1 MYHIL
6 LLPLISGFL
15 AQAIKL
21 FTKSKNGKFDIK
33 NFFAYS
39 GMPSGHSAIVV
50 SLAAIVGLEEGF
62 SSPLF
67 ALSFIFALIIIR
79 DALGIRKYL
88 GQHGKI
94 LNVLVKDLSDD
105 KFLDEQYPHLIE
117 KIGHTPAQ
125 VIAGG
130 LLGFFISLIGFL
142 ILKW

>member
-6 LLPLISGFL
+6 LLPLIAGFI
-15 AQAIKL
+15 AQAMKL
-21 FTKSKNGKFDIK
+21 FTKSGDGKFNIK

-39 GMPSGHSAIVV
+39 GMPSGHSAIVI
-50 SLAAIVGLEEGF
+50 SLATIAGLEEGF
-62 SSPLF
+62 ASPFF
-67 ALSFIFALIIIR
+67 ALSFIFALIVIR
-79 DALGIRKYL
+79 DALGIRSYL

-94 LNVLVKDLSDD
+94 LNILVKDLSND
-105 KFLDEQYPHLIE
+105 KILDENYPRLLE

-142 ILKW
+142 ILR

>member
-6 LLPLISGFL
+6 ILPLIAGFI

-21 FTKSKNGKFDIK
+21 FTKSSDGKFNVK

-50 SLAAIVGLEEGF
+50 SLATIVGLEEGF
-62 SSPLF
+62 SSPFF
-67 ALSFIFALIIIR
+67 ALSFIFALIVVR
-79 DALGIRKYL
+79 DALGIRSYL

-94 LNVLVKDLSDD
+94 LNILVKDLSND
-105 KFLDEQYPHLIE
+105 KVLDEQYPHLIE

-142 ILKW
+142 ILI